1 MEDIKERYY
10 SVCNRLIKA
19 RGVEEGEMVAF
30 DAPHEV
36 KRKMQVER
44 KVSKIYCCV
53 CCVVFVIDGAVA
65 CPEQGA
71 GGRGRV
77 VVC

>member
-1 MEDIKERYY
+1 MIQDRFDKEKYQVLKFLQGGCACCVCVCVQKRSVEDIKERYY

-36 KRKMQVER
+36 KRKMQVE
-44 KVSKIYCCV
+44 
-53 CCVVFVIDGAVA
+53 
-65 CPEQGA
+65 
-71 GGRGRV
+71 
-77 VVC
+77 